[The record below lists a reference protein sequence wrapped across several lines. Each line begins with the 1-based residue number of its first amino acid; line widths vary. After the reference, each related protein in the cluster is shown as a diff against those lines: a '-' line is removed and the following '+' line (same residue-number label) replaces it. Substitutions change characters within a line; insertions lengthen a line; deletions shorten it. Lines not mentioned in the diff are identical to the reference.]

1 MTTTTT
7 TTTTTM
13 TPTSITAALARSTLR
28 SFDCIVCECTDE
40 SLEGLCAHML
50 NQHSL
55 VIRNIG
61 LIHENA
67 REYVVRDTHTH
78 TLLDLSLYNTR
89 ISTWIHSG
97 TCVAGVRISPLSPSH
112 STGAHFARNKR
123 FDLAIKSA
131 SYT

>member
-67 REYVVRDTHTH
+67 REYVVRDTRTRCLISRCIIRGYLRGY
-78 TLLDLSLYNTR
+78 TQVLASLA
-89 ISTWIHSG
+89 
-97 TCVAGVRISPLSPSH
+97 CVSRH
-112 STGAHFARNKR
+112 
-123 FDLAIKSA
+123 
-131 SYT
+131 